1 MKSLRSR
8 LEKLETRMGAAV
20 DEVAFWLGQTTD
32 VEECAL
38 RKLSLEDLIFLSD
51 LFALDDT
58 WRRNELIRMN
68 RAVWNRWRAAWG

>member
-20 DEVAFWLGQTTD
+20 GEVALWLGQTTD

-38 RKLSLEDLIFLSD
+38 RKLSLEDLIFLSE
-51 LFALDDT
+51 LFALDDAGGGT
-58 WRRNELIRMN
+58 N
-68 RAVWNRWRAAWG
+68 